1 MLYQI
6 HQRYMDAVAP
16 VNSWMQQMQV
26 VCNKA
31 WSPLNY
37 TFAGKN
43 VAATAEVIERCT
55 GVYERPEFG
64 IEYANID
71 GNKIAILEEVV
82 LSKPYCNL
90 THFKRNGEYEQPKIL
105 LVAPM
110 SGHYATLLRGTVEH
124 FIDDHEVYITDWINA
139 RDVPLSEGSF
149 SFDDYVSYLI
159 EFSEFLN
166 GDFHFIAVCQPTV
179 PTIVASAVMAQNNSP
194 FQPKSMALLGGPID
208 TRVSP
213 TEVNEYAI
221 SKELEWFE
229 NNVICTVPEKYAGAG
244 QKVYPGFIQLTGFLS
259 MNLNTHINKHFTF
272 FGDLVKGD
280 GDSAENHRAFY
291 NEYLAVMDMPA
302 QFYLDTI
309 RHVFI
314 EHQLPKGEIL
324 YQGKR
329 VDASK
334 VTDVALM
341 TIEGE
346 KDDITGAGQTRAAH
360 DILSGIA
367 PEDKAHYTQPEV
379 GHYGVFNGRRFREEI
394 GPKLKAFIAKY
405 DS

>member
-1 MLYQI
+1 MLYQA
-6 HQRYMDAVAP
+6 HQRYMDSVAP
-16 VNSWMQQMQV
+16 INSWMQQMQTL
-26 VCNKA
+26 CNKS

-37 TFAGKN
+37 TFAGKTI
-43 VAATAEVIERCT
+43 AATAEVIERCT
-55 GVYERPEFG
+55 GVYSRPEFG
-64 IEYANID
+64 IEYADID
-71 GNKIAILEEVV
+71 GNKIAIKENVV
-82 LSKPYCNL
+82 LAKPFCNL
-90 THFKRNGEYEQPKIL
+90 LHFKRNGNYDHPKVL

-124 FIDDHEVYITDWINA
+124 FINDHEVYITDWINA
-139 RDVPLSEGSF
+139 RDVPLSEGNF

-159 EFSEFLN
+159 EFSEFLE
-166 GDFHFIAVCQPTV
+166 GDFHIIAVCQPTV
-179 PTIVASAVMAQNNSP
+179 PTVVAAAVMAQNEAD
-194 FQPKSMALLGGPID
+194 FQPKSMSLLGGPID

-213 TEVNEYAI
+213 TEVNDYAI

-229 NNVICTVPEKYAGAG
+229 KNVICTVPNKYAGAG

-259 MNLNTHINKHFTF
+259 MNLDTHINKHFTF

-280 GDSAENHRAFY
+280 GDSAENHRKFY

-314 EHQLPKGEIL
+314 EHQLPKGEFL
-324 YQGKR
+324 YKGMPVNTKL
-329 VDASK
+329 VK
-334 VTDVALM
+334 EVALL

-346 KDDITGAGQTRAAH
+346 NDDITGAGQTEAAH
-360 DILSGIA
+360 NILSGI
-367 PEDKAHYTQPEV
+367 PKNMKQHHTQAEV

-394 GPKLKAFIAKY
+394 GPKIKSFISNY
-405 DS
+405 E